1 MDLTNN
7 RSVIFLVKSAIVLM
21 MALLSAT
28 VSASVPNFI
37 QESIYT
43 SNQAEV
49 SDIVEIDRSPIVFLN
64 DGLNAG
70 FDIGMTATVRRGA
83 QKIASILIVASEH
96 SQSAAMILELNNQ
109 QSIQVG
115 DNVKIKTTRL
125 S

>member
-1 MDLTNN
+1 MDLIKN
-7 RSVIFLVKSAIVLM
+7 RFLTLTLSSLVVFSA
-21 MALLSAT
+21 MALS

-37 QESIYT
+37 QESIYA

-49 SDIVEIDRSPIVFLN
+49 AEIVEVDRASIIFLN

-70 FDIGMTATVRRGA
+70 FDIGMTATVRRGV
-83 QKIASILIVASEH
+83 QEVASILIVASEP
-96 SQSAAMILELNNQ
+96 SKSAAMILELKNQ
-109 QSIQVG
+109 QSIEVG

>member
-1 MDLTNN
+1 MDLIKN
-7 RSVIFLVKSAIVLM
+7 RFFTLTLSSLVVFSA
-21 MALLSAT
+21 MALS

-37 QESIYT
+37 QESIYA

-49 SDIVEIDRSPIVFLN
+49 AEIVEVDRASIIFLN

-83 QKIASILIVASEH
+83 QEVASILIVASEP
-96 SQSAAMILELNNQ
+96 SKSAAMILELKNQ
-109 QSIQVG
+109 QSIEVG